1 MIAVRLVR
9 ATAAKLWLCQNYS
22 FAPEDSSM
30 IALAREDSSST
41 EGVVRAAAA
50 AAGKHKMSITGR
62 GASGTLH
69 MVLVAAAAA
78 AAAAAEERENS
89 NWNLDCSTLIDRL
102 RILGFSS

>member
-69 MVLVAAAAA
+69 MVLV
-78 AAAAAEERENS
+78 
-89 NWNLDCSTLIDRL
+89 LRL
-102 RILGFSS
+102 GSWELQFPNGNYHSPKIGA